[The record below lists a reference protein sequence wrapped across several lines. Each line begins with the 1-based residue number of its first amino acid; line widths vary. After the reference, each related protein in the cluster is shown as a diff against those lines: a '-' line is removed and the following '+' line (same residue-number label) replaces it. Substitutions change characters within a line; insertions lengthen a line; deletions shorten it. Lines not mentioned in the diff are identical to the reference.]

1 MTKLQDVLLYLIP
14 PLNKFP
20 RDCFM
25 MKNHLRTY
33 EPLAKPFRHRRVW
46 ARGLQETSD
55 FGSVVGPLPSA
66 GVGFA
71 RVSTCIIITG
81 LLLALPTLHAQTG
94 YTNKWS
100 TADGGGRSSTG
111 GVYTISGT
119 AGQPDAGVMQRG
131 EYTVNGGFWG
141 MIAVVQTPG
150 APPLSIRRGDG
161 TNVLVCWPYP
171 SESYGLQQCTNLTTA
186 NWAADASV
194 PAHVGNEWQVT
205 VSPPAGK
212 RYYRLQKP

>member
-1 MTKLQDVLLYLIP
+1 MAESENILTKLHDLLLYLFP

-33 EPLAKPFRHRRVW
+33 EPLVKPFRHRRVG
-46 ARGLQETSD
+46 ARGLQATSD
-55 FGSVVGPLPSA
+55 FGSVVSPLPSA

-100 TADGGGRSSTG
+100 TVDGGGQSSTG

-119 AGQPDAGVMQRG
+119 AGQPDAGVMRRG

-141 MIAVVQTPG
+141 RIAVVQTPG
-150 APPLSIRRGDG
+150 AGAP
-161 TNVLVCWPYP
+161 
-171 SESYGLQQCTNLTTA
+171 TTC
-186 NWAADASV
+186 
-194 PAHVGNEWQVT
+194 
-205 VSPPAGK
+205 
-212 RYYRLQKP
+212 

>member
-1 MTKLQDVLLYLIP
+1 MKTKIRF
-14 PLNKFP
+14 N
-20 RDCFM
+20 
-25 MKNHLRTY
+25 NA
-33 EPLAKPFRHRRVW
+33 E
-46 ARGLQETSD
+46 RGI
-55 FGSVVGPLPSA
+55 A
-66 GVGFA
+66 
-71 RVSTCIIITG
+71 G
-81 LLLALPTLHAQTG
+81 LLLAFALSAAQAQTD

-100 TADGGGRSSTG
+100 TVDGGGRSSTG

-119 AGQPDAGVMQRG
+119 AGQPDAGVMRAG
-131 EYTVNGGFWG
+131 EYTVNGRFWG
-141 MIAVVQTPG
+141 LIAVVQTPG

-186 NWAADASV
+186 NWVADASV

-205 VSPPAGK
+205 VSPPVGK